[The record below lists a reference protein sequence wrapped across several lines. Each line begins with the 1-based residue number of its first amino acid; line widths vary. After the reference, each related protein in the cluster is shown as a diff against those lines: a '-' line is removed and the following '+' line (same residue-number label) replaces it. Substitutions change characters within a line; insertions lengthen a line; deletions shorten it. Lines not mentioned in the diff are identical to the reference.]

1 MTTFSSDVKNEISK
15 LNIEHDCCKK
25 AELAAL
31 LKTTG
36 TIQILHPRGFG
47 MKLQTEN
54 ASIARRIF
62 TLLKECFNI
71 HTRVMVRKNKQLK
84 KNNNYYLQI
93 EADVNIDNLL
103 LETGLM
109 KFAED
114 EISFVWGIS
123 SAIIKRKCCKK
134 AYIRGAFL
142 GCGSIS
148 DPEKNYHLELVATT
162 EEFAND
168 LKKLL
173 GVFGLNAKIV
183 CRKAHFVVYIKEGE
197 NIVDFLNI
205 VGAHSA
211 LLSLENV
218 RIYKEMRN
226 NVNRLVNCETANLDK
241 TLNAA
246 EKQIES
252 IKLIKKTIGLK
263 KLGPALFE
271 LAELRVEFAEASLKE
286 LGEMMSPPIGKSGV
300 NHRLRKILEIADNIK
315 MEMPFD

>member
-1 MTTFSSDVKNEISK
+1 MTTFSANVKNEISK
-15 LNIEHDCCKK
+15 LQSEHECCKK

-36 TIQILHPRGFG
+36 SIQIQHPGGFA

-62 TLLKECFNI
+62 SLLKECFGI

-93 EADVNIDNLL
+93 DGDMGAERIMV
-103 LETGLM
+103 ETGLM
-109 KFAED
+109 RD
-114 EISFVWGIS
+114 TPDGLSFVWGIS
-123 SAIIKRKCCKK
+123 NPTIKKACCKK
-134 AYIRGAFL
+134 AYLRGVFL

-173 GVFGLNAKIV
+173 EHFGLNAKIV
-183 CRKAHFVVYIKEGE
+183 SRKAHFVVYIKEGE

-241 TLNAA
+241 TLDAA
-246 EKQIES
+246 GRQIES

-263 KLGPALFE
+263 KLGAALYE
-271 LAELRVEFAEASLKE
+271 LAELRVQYAEASLKE

-300 NHRLRKILEIADNIK
+300 NHRLRKIQEIAENIK
-315 MEMPFD
+315 MERPFE

>member
-1 MTTFSSDVKNEISK
+1 MTTFSANVKNEISK
-15 LNIEHDCCKK
+15 IRMDHDCCKK
-25 AELAAL
+25 AELSAL

-36 TIQILHPRGFG
+36 TIQIQHPGGFG

-62 TLLKECFNI
+62 SLLKECFGI
-71 HTRVMVRKNKQLK
+71 HTKVMVRKNLQLK

-93 EADVNIDNLL
+93 DSEMGAEKILI
-103 LETGLM
+103 ETGLM
-109 KFAED
+109 KNTED
-114 EISFVWGIS
+114 GLSFIWGVNS
-123 SAIIKRKCCKK
+123 STIKKACCKK
-134 AYIRGAFL
+134 AYIRGVFL

-173 GVFGLNAKIV
+173 EHFGLNAKIV
-183 CRKAHFVVYIKEGE
+183 FRKAHFVVYIKEGE

-205 VGAHSA
+205 VGAHTA

-218 RIYKEMRN
+218 RIYKGMRN

-263 KLGPALFE
+263 KLGPALIE
-271 LAELRVEFAEASLKE
+271 LAELRTQYAEASLKE
-286 LGEMMSPPIGKSGV
+286 LGEMMTPPIGKSGV
-300 NHRLRKILEIADNIK
+300 NHRLRKILEIADKIR
-315 MEMPFD
+315 MERPFD